1 MNLIQAPYSNTT
13 GGFRAHGELS
23 LELVT
28 SSGLCQDCTLSSSS
42 LNFVIDMLL
51 EITLS
56 SSDISGIDL
65 PGDSLVELE
74 YTDNLVLFG
83 KDADKIVFD
92 HLKQ

>member
-1 MNLIQAPYSNTT
+1 
-13 GGFRAHGELS
+13 
-23 LELVT
+23 
-28 SSGLCQDCTLSSSS
+28 
-42 LNFVIDMLL
+42 MLL

-83 KDADKIVFD
+83 KDADKIVF
-92 HLKQ
+92 